1 MKNQTEKIAYQVSA
15 RKWRPQTFEEVI
27 GQKHVTTSLANAIRL
42 DKIAQAYLFSG
53 IRGVGKTSLARILAK
68 GINCLREGDQVPCN
82 QCELCLE
89 ITEGRSVD
97 VIEVDGASNT
107 GVDDVRDLRE
117 NVKYLPLR
125 GRYKIYIIDEVHM
138 LSNAAFNALLKTL
151 EEPPPH
157 LIFIL
162 ATTESHKIP
171 ATVLSRCQHFSFRR
185 MNPSEIV
192 DQLQRVAEE
201 KLAQFTE
208 KGLRFI
214 ASASDGSMRDGLSL
228 LDQAISFS
236 GARVSDEDL
245 LSLLGRIDPSAFHTL
260 VDAIVRKDA
269 SAALQLAKEIM
280 DKGCDLRQFLNDWL
294 EHLRHLII
302 FQNISEPSAQPGQP
316 GIEEWID
323 LPKESLEEIGAEAA
337 LFSKEALQRLFSL
350 FIKLQR
356 EIRNT
361 PQPYLLFEVTLM
373 KAILLTD
380 LQAMETLLENFDR
393 LAKGAP
399 TLNHSVASENRP
411 PDYKPAPTPTA
422 KEAKDKSPE
431 GALKSESQTISLP
444 QIEKTGGMDVN
455 NWNDLLSAI
464 KQERPN
470 IASYLE
476 QGQFLTHSDHEIR
489 LFYAENNA
497 FLMPM
502 IQKEDNKKWLDDF
515 IQKHLGKK
523 TRLVLT
529 EDKSARPLPIEPLE
543 ALEPPAHQKPR
554 AVAEKAKP
562 AASHPLIQEVLKVMG
577 GTLIETKQVLNDQPI
592 K

>member
-1 MKNQTEKIAYQVSA
+1 MQNQIERPAYQVSA
-15 RKWRPQTFEEVI
+15 RKWRPQTFEDVI

-68 GINCLREGDQVPCN
+68 GINCLREGKQVPCN
-82 QCELCLE
+82 QCEICLE

-97 VIEVDGASNT
+97 VVEVDGASNT

-185 MNPSEIV
+185 MRPSEIIG
-192 DQLQRVAEE
+192 QLGRVAEE
-201 KLAQFTE
+201 KQAKFSE

-236 GARVSDEDL
+236 GAQVSDEDL
-245 LSLLGRIDPSAFHTL
+245 LNLLGRIDPSAFHTL
-260 VDAIVRKDA
+260 VGAISRKDA
-269 SAALQLAKEIM
+269 SAALKLAKEIT

-302 FQNISEPSAQPGQP
+302 SQNISGESGHA
-316 GIEEWID
+316 ELEDWID
-323 LPKESLEEIGAEAA
+323 LPKEGIEEIRSEAA

-350 FIKLQR
+350 FVRLQR
-356 EIRNT
+356 DIRNT
-361 PQPYLLFEVTLM
+361 PQPTLLFEVTLM
-373 KAILLTD
+373 KAILLSD
-380 LQAMETLLENFDR
+380 LQPIETLLEDLDR
-393 LAKGAP
+393 LAKGTSTRQPLDPEKPRLESKA
-399 TLNHSVASENRP
+399 
-411 PDYKPAPTPTA
+411 PAPSVGRQGT
-422 KEAKDKSPE
+422 KEVNEKS
-431 GALKSESQTISLP
+431 LQSESPLKTPLAKPNLQGLKGE
-444 QIEKTGGMDVN
+444 EKWRT
-455 NWNDLLSAI
+455 LLSAM

-476 QGQFLTHSDHEIR
+476 QGVFLDLSDHEIR
-489 LFYAENNA
+489 LSYSEYNA
-497 FLMPM
+497 FLMPL
-502 IQKEDNKKWLDDF
+502 ILKEDNKEWLNSF
-515 IQKHLGKK
+515 IRAQLHSEAK
-523 TRLVLT
+523 LVLQQSKT
-529 EDKSARPLPIEPLE
+529 TPSPVPESPVHSK
-543 ALEPPAHQKPR
+543 PPPSFMETPELG
-554 AVAEKAKP
+554 AVKNP
-562 AASHPLIQEVLKVMG
+562 SSHPLIQEVLKVMG
-577 GTLIETKQVLNDQPI
+577 GRLIETKPILTDQPL